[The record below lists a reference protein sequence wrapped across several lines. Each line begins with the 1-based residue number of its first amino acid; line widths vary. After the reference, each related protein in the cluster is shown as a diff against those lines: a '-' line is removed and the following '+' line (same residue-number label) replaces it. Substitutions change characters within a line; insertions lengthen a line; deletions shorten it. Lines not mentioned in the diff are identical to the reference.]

1 MKYSEGYALVDID
14 DISLDP
20 SNPRHNPV
28 EEDALALEELM
39 TTKNFNNKI
48 FALMKDILDYGQNPI
63 DLIGLLLTNNNTL
76 YSKEGNR
83 RVAAIK
89 ILNNPNLIVSSNIKL
104 FIRVNNLLKEYNAPP
119 SKVMCYITR
128 DQNILDHAME
138 LKHQGEQGG
147 AGAVTWGSN
156 EKARHKRNKGLHDP
170 IFAFL
175 NKLEDQGILN
185 GKLRENI
192 TKTNWT
198 RLFSRDGQAWLEVNK
213 IDGDFQI
220 IGNPEVFKLK
230 FQLITNKING
240 ESHYI
245 ITNADARKKLFN
257 ELDIEFKRIIES
269 N

>member
-1 MKYSEGYALVDID
+1 MKYNEGYALVDID

-20 SNPRHNPV
+20 NNPRHDPV
-28 EEDALALEELM
+28 KEDTLALKELM

-104 FIRVNNLLKEYNAPP
+104 FVRVNNLLKEYNAPP

-213 IDGDFQI
+213 IDGDIF
-220 IGNPEVFKLK
+220 
-230 FQLITNKING
+230 
-240 ESHYI
+240 
-245 ITNADARKKLFN
+245 A
-257 ELDIEFKRIIES
+257 
-269 N
+269 